1 LQLHGTTVIAVTHC
15 RATIGAMLRHPHRAL
30 RLQGASNFRDLGGY
44 PGLDGRP
51 LRWRKLFRSAHL
63 GGLTPADHALL
74 EPLGLLRS
82 FDFRGQAERN
92 EAPYELPGLT
102 QHSLAIEPT
111 LVQRMRS
118 LAAAGHAVTAP
129 VVAGLMQDLYRS
141 LVNDHARRFA
151 ELFEHLLQ
159 ADTPSVFHCTAGKDR
174 TGVAA
179 ALVLLA
185 LGVPRDLVLQDF
197 LLTNELFERQ
207 PLLHTE
213 FSAEAMAVLWSVQEN
228 FLHAAL
234 DAVDADQGGVDR
246 YLSQRLRL
254 SPAALATLAERY
266 LESA

>member
-1 LQLHGTTVIAVTHC
+1 
-15 RATIGAMLRHPHRAL
+15 MLRHPHRAL

-151 ELFEHLLQ
+151 ELFEH
-159 ADTPSVFHCTAGKDR
+159 
-174 TGVAA
+174 
-179 ALVLLA
+179 
-185 LGVPRDLVLQDF
+185 
-197 LLTNELFERQ
+197 
-207 PLLHTE
+207 
-213 FSAEAMAVLWSVQEN
+213 
-228 FLHAAL
+228 
-234 DAVDADQGGVDR
+234 
-246 YLSQRLRL
+246 
-254 SPAALATLAERY
+254 
-266 LESA
+266 